1 MSDSIEIEISELEF
15 LIENKK
21 NQKAT
26 QYNYGCEI
34 LSGFFILSFL
44 VVLAIVLITIKQ
56 YS

>member
-1 MSDSIEIEISELEF
+1 LSDSIEIEISELEF